1 MKKYLSPFL
10 LLLTALIWGFAFV
23 AQKSASTLPTFT
35 ILFARSLIA
44 VFALTAAVIFF
55 DKISKSER
63 KLFSFKARKI
73 DITKREII
81 AGVICGSLLFLA
93 SALQQSGIAET
104 DAGKTSFITALY
116 VVIVPIYALLWGKK
130 SSLNAWLGIGI
141 AVIGFYLLCIKDG
154 FTIAPSD
161 FLVVLA
167 AFAFAM
173 QIMAV
178 DVLLPG
184 CDGVRLSLVQFATIT
199 VLAGIAS
206 LVLAPPVE
214 FSAFKTALPDILYLG
229 IASSGIAYT
238 LQIIGQKNTHPAL
251 ASIILSLESVFGAFF
266 SAIVFAERMSPR
278 EYIGCAVVL
287 FAVIISQLDLGKI
300 FKKSTADEHLSCE

>member
-1 MKKYLSPFL
+1 MKKYLSPLL

-35 ILFARSLIA
+35 ILFTRSFIA
-44 VFALTAAVIFF
+44 VFALIIAVIFF
-55 DKISKSER
+55 DKVSGSGR
-63 KLFSFKARKI
+63 KLFSSKKI
-73 DITKREII
+73 DITGREII
-81 AGVICGSLLFLA
+81 AGIVCGSLLFLA
-93 SALQQSGIAET
+93 SALQQLGIADT
-104 DAGKTSFITALY
+104 DTGKTAFITALY

-130 SSLNAWLGIGI
+130 SSFNAWLGIGI

-161 FLVVLA
+161 FIVVLS

-178 DVLLPG
+178 DLLLPG

-199 VLAGIAS
+199 VLSGIAS
-206 LVLAPPVE
+206 LIFAPNVE
-214 FSAFKTALPDILYLG
+214 FSALKAAVPDILYLG
-229 IASSGIAYT
+229 IASSGVAYT
-238 LQIIGQKNTHPAL
+238 LQIIGQKHTHPAL

-266 SAIVFAERMSPR
+266 SAIVLRERMSPR

-287 FAVIISQLDLGKI
+287 FAVIISQLDFSKF
-300 FKKSTADEHLSCE
+300 FKKNNADADFQN